1 VTSSGT
7 YSFNL
12 SNAEMVLAAY
22 ERVQIRAPSIRQE
35 HMATARREIN
45 LLFSEWSNKQVNLW
59 EVTLNSIAAVQGTAT
74 YSIPANVVMML
85 DVYRTLNNGQANQS
99 DIYMTPVSRTEY
111 ATYASKFVQGPPTIY
126 WFDRL
131 ESPTVTLWPVPDGQG
146 PYTINYYACT
156 QMQDANIPSGETPD
170 IPYRWMDAMVAG
182 LSYRLSKTYAPQ
194 LEQVRKADA
203 MEAWQVAA
211 TQDTENVPLVL
222 SPGLSGYYRR

>member
-12 SNAEMVLAAY
+12 SNGEVVLAAY
-22 ERVQIRAPSIRQE
+22 ERVQIRTPSIRQE

-85 DVYRTLNNGQANQS
+85 DVYRTLNNGQANQT

-156 QMQDANIPSGETPD
+156 QMQDANIPGGETPD
-170 IPYRWMDAMVAG
+170 VPYRWLDAMVAG

-211 TQDTENVPLVL
+211 TQDTENVSLVL